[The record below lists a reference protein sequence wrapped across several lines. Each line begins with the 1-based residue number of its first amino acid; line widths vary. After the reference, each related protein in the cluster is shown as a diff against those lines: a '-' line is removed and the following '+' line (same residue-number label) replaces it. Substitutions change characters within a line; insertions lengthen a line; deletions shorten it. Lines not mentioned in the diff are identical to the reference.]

1 MFRLGNNKELIIF
14 LILAINIIESINII
28 EVIFVS
34 KLSFNSLINLKLT
47 QESGQT
53 SQAPWFSI
61 EEKDEN
67 NNQINSYFELI
78 FLKDLDNLP
87 ILAKVS
93 QNSNDLNHMKLDYQ
107 LVSDD
112 ECDVD
117 FTDESTIFTQKE
129 IEFALTKEITKIFNL
144 NFDLEKFYKHL
155 ADTND
160 KLVESIEFCKGL
172 RLFIAK
178 DKFECIISSI
188 CSANNSIARW
198 TNSTNQIKSNWGY
211 NEDFIV
217 NNQSKTFCG
226 FPKISELEDKDLKS
240 CGVGYREDYMKKSE
254 DLLLNGIDIDE
265 IANMNYDEAFETI
278 SKLPGVGPK
287 VADCI
292 LLYGYGFMEA
302 FPSDVWIK
310 RIVSHLYFDGKEIS
324 ANKTRDFGME
334 HFGDYAGYAQLYLFH
349 YARKSGLMNKL
360 KK

>member
-1 MFRLGNNKELIIF
+1 M
-14 LILAINIIESINII
+14 
-28 EVIFVS
+28 S

-53 SQAPWFSI
+53 SQAPWFCI
-61 EEKDEN
+61 EEN
-67 NNQINSYFELI
+67 NNLLNNENNNIINSYFELI

-93 QNSNDLNHMKLDYQ
+93 QNSNNLNYMEIDYQ
-107 LVSDD
+107 LVSDYNSNN
-112 ECDVD
+112 
-117 FTDESTIFTQKE
+117 ESTIFTQKE
-129 IEFALTKEITKIFNL
+129 IEYALTKEITKIFNL

-160 KLVESIEFCKGL
+160 KLAESIDFCNGL

-188 CSANNSIARW
+188 CSANNSIVRW

-211 NEDFIV
+211 NKEFIV
-217 NNQSKTFCG
+217 NNKSKTFYG
-226 FPKISELEDKDLKS
+226 FPKISELKDKDLKS

-254 DLLLNGIDIDE
+254 DLLLNEIDIDE

-324 ANKTRDFGME
+324 TNKTRDFGME